1 MVTPGIDTYFPAG
14 RQHISAI
21 FHENQNIQDHWIGKR
36 VTVQQKLLM
45 KLLMFRMI
53 SVSRPRFSCQQMF
66 FLLLVKMSG
75 DFISFCSS
83 HYWVQL
89 FSSNSIFRVTIE
101 MIDFVSDLTNDNSFA
116 RTTIEAFLDYGDNV
130 LSSVS
135 RVVCKEDCLRGVFI
149 GNLDINN
156 ALTIDGNAQVF

>member
-1 MVTPGIDTYFPAG
+1 
-14 RQHISAI
+14 
-21 FHENQNIQDHWIGKR
+21 
-36 VTVQQKLLM
+36 
-45 KLLMFRMI
+45 
-53 SVSRPRFSCQQMF
+53 
-66 FLLLVKMSG
+66 
-75 DFISFCSS
+75 
-83 HYWVQL
+83 
-89 FSSNSIFRVTIE
+89 